1 MNKSEVFEICALS
14 NVFLIIP
21 TLKHKNLLNYKYMY
35 VFDMSYITQ
44 NADISHKTS
53 AQPCKLE
60 KQEFALMTIALL

>member
-1 MNKSEVFEICALS
+1 MNKSEVFERCALS

-44 NADISHKTS
+44 NADM
-53 AQPCKLE
+53 LE
-60 KQEFALMTIALL
+60 ADC